1 MHGRAGAATVMER
14 DMKRLYS
21 VLTVIGYIAPNWLV
35 LLISIDTGNILLWT
49 RPLET
54 MAGMFANRI
63 AGAFAIDLLFA
74 ALVACIWFYFE
85 GRRLGMRRIW
95 GYWLLALAFGLAGT
109 LPLFLLN
116 RERRLEQLDLSR
128 QVPA

>member
-1 MHGRAGAATVMER
+1 
-14 DMKRLYS
+14 MKRLYA
-21 VLTVIGYIAPNWLV
+21 VLSVIGYIASNWFVVLV
-35 LLISIDTGNILLWT
+35 SSESGNVLLWT

-63 AGAFAIDLLFA
+63 AAAFAIDLLFV
-74 ALVACIWFYFE
+74 ALVACIWFYSE

-95 GYWLLALAFGLAGT
+95 IYWVLTLAFGLAGT

-116 RERRLEQLDLSR
+116 RERRLE
-128 QVPA
+128 

>member
-1 MHGRAGAATVMER
+1 
-14 DMKRLYS
+14 MKRLYAT
-21 VLTVIGYIAPNWLV
+21 LTVIGYLAPNWLV
-35 LLISIDTGNILLWT
+35 VLVSIDTGNILLWT

-63 AGAFAIDLLFA
+63 SAAFAIDLLLA
-74 ALVACIWFYFE
+74 ALVACIWFYVE

-95 GYWLLALAFGLAGT
+95 GYWLLTLAFGLAGT

-116 RERRLEQLDLSR
+116 RERRLERLVIPR
-128 QVPA
+128 HAPA

>member
-1 MHGRAGAATVMER
+1 
-14 DMKRLYS
+14 MKRLYA
-21 VLTVIGYIAPNWLV
+21 VLSVIGYIASNWFVVLV
-35 LLISIDTGNILLWT
+35 SIESGNLLLWT

-63 AGAFAIDLLFA
+63 AAAFAIDLLFV
-74 ALVACIWFYFE
+74 ALVACIWFYSE

-95 GYWLLALAFGLAGT
+95 IYWVLTLAFGLAGT

-116 RERRLEQLDLSR
+116 RERRLEQPESTR
-128 QVPA
+128 RAT

>member
-1 MHGRAGAATVMER
+1 
-14 DMKRLYS
+14 MKRLYA
-21 VLTVIGYIAPNWLV
+21 VLSVIGYIASNWFVVLV
-35 LLISIDTGNILLWT
+35 SIESGNLLLWT

-63 AGAFAIDLLFA
+63 AAAFAIDLLFV
-74 ALVACIWFYFE
+74 ALVACIWFYSE

-95 GYWLLALAFGLAGT
+95 IYWVLTLAFGLAGT

-116 RERRLEQLDLSR
+116 RERRLERAS
-128 QVPA
+128 A